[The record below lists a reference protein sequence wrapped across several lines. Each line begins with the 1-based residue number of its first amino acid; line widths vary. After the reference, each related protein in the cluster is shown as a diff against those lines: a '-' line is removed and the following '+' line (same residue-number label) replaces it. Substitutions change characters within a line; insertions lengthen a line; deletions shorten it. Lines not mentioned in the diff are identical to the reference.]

1 MAAHWLS
8 LRTTVSAVENLDV
21 ICDSI
26 AWLSGEPGSTKV
38 DKTKSH
44 HGSSMYSVTCKLTKN
59 KSIQCVLDNLG
70 DEIKAELVANSRERL
85 DSNDCMHFRV
95 SKTSLVAGKPEI
107 SPPGSSSSVKFSI
120 KIKKFGDQSTIQQI
134 TELLG

>member
-1 MAAHWLS
+1 MQCKTRYRITRNAIGVDFSVSHFNEERVVNSMAAHWLS
-8 LRTTVSAVENLDV
+8 LRTTVGAVENLDV

-26 AWLSGEPGSTKV
+26 AWLSGEPDSTKV

-70 DEIKAELVANSRERL
+70 D
-85 DSNDCMHFRV
+85 D
-95 SKTSLVAGKPEI
+95 
-107 SPPGSSSSVKFSI
+107 
-120 KIKKFGDQSTIQQI
+120 
-134 TELLG
+134 

>member
-8 LRTTVSAVENLDV
+8 LRTTASAVENLDV

-26 AWLSGEPGSTKV
+26 AWLSGDADSIKV

-44 HGSSMYSVTCKLTKN
+44 HGSNMYSITCKLTKN

-70 DEIKAELVANSRERL
+70 NEIKADLVANALERL
-85 DSNDCMHFRV
+85 DSNDCLHFRV
-95 SKTSLVAGKPEI
+95 SKASLVAGKPEI

-120 KIKKFGDQSTIQQI
+120 KIKKFGDQNTIQQV
-134 TELLG
+134 TDLLG

>member
-1 MAAHWLS
+1 M
-8 LRTTVSAVENLDV
+8 SAVENLDV

-26 AWLSGEPGSTKV
+26 EWLSGDADSIKV

-44 HGSSMYSVTCKLTKN
+44 HGSNMYSITCKLTKN

-70 DEIKAELVANSRERL
+70 NEIKADLVANALEML
-85 DSNDCMHFRV
+85 DSNDCLHFRV
-95 SKTSLVAGKPEI
+95 SKASLVAGKPEI

-120 KIKKFGDQSTIQQI
+120 KVKKFGNQSTIQQI

>member
-26 AWLSGEPGSTKV
+26 AWLSGEPDSIKV
-38 DKTKSH
+38 GKTKSH
-44 HGSSMYSVTCKLTKN
+44 HGSNMYSVTCKLTKN

-70 DEIKAELVANSRERL
+70 DEIKADLVANPLERL
-85 DSNDCMHFRV
+85 DSNDCLHFRV
-95 SKTSLVAGKPEI
+95 SKTSLIAGKPEI

-120 KIKKFGDQSTIQQI
+120 KVKKFGNQTTIGQVS
-134 TELLG
+134 ELLG

>member
-26 AWLSGEPGSTKV
+26 AWLSGDPDLIKV

-44 HGSSMYSVTCKLTKN
+44 HGSNMYSVTCKLTKN

-70 DEIKAELVANSRERL
+70 NDVKADLVSNLLERL
-85 DSNDCMHFRV
+85 DSSDCLHFRV
-95 SKTSLVAGKPEI
+95 SKASLIAGKPEI
-107 SPPGSSSSVKFSI
+107 SPPGSPSSVKFSI
-120 KIKKFGDQSTIQQI
+120 KIKKFGDQDTVEQV
-134 TELLG
+134 TELLS

>member
-21 ICDSI
+21 MCDSI
-26 AWLSGEPGSTKV
+26 AWLIGDSDSIEV

-44 HGSSMYSVTCKLTKN
+44 HGSSMYYVSCKLTKN
-59 KSIQCVLDNLG
+59 KSIACVIDNLG
-70 DEIKAELVANSRERL
+70 SQVKEELLSKPLERM
-85 DSNDCMHFRV
+85 DSSDCLHFRI

-107 SPPGSSSSVKFSI
+107 SLPGSSSSIKFSI
-120 KIKKFGDQSTIQQI
+120 KIKKFGDQSSIGQLTN
-134 TELLG
+134 LLK

>member
-26 AWLSGEPGSTKV
+26 AWLSGDADSINV

-44 HGSSMYSVTCKLTKN
+44 HGSDIYSVTCKLTKN

-70 DEIKAELVANSRERL
+70 NEIRADLVADPLERL
-85 DSNDCMHFRV
+85 DSNDCLHFRV
-95 SKTSLVAGKPEI
+95 SKASLIAGKPKI

-120 KIKKFGDQSTIQQI
+120 KIKKFGDQNTIGQV

>member
-26 AWLSGEPGSTKV
+26 AWLSGDPDSTKV

-70 DEIKAELVANSRERL
+70 DEIKAELVANSLERL